1 MSCRRKSPQK
11 YKDPSQ
17 NGWQCEQE
25 RGLYAERAAEAVCG
39 QKQCPRRRF
48 GFLGISLEIHDSAAH
63 KQVREHPQTT
73 IGCINPLSVPSSDE
87 QLALDSRL
95 ETLCQQ
101 FIAHNLHSGNLGTL
115 IDVFLAK
122 VTELLAL
129 SDSQQNNVHVWQTFN
144 ALFIIRTL
152 VKYMIETC
160 SEYQL
165 LQQFEAKPTPGAP
178 QEGAGQQNGSS
189 GGASAAIQ
197 SPFVG
202 SKFEAFVE
210 AIINLVVVIPVK

>member
-1 MSCRRKSPQK
+1 M
-11 YKDPSQ
+11 
-17 NGWQCEQE
+17 
-25 RGLYAERAAEAVCG
+25 
-39 QKQCPRRRF
+39 
-48 GFLGISLEIHDSAAH
+48 
-63 KQVREHPQTT
+63 
-73 IGCINPLSVPSSDE
+73 
-87 QLALDSRL
+87 
-95 ETLCQQ
+95 
-101 FIAHNLHSGNLGTL
+101 HSGNLGTL

-189 GGASAAIQ
+189 AATQ

>member
-1 MSCRRKSPQK
+1 M
-11 YKDPSQ
+11 
-17 NGWQCEQE
+17 
-25 RGLYAERAAEAVCG
+25 
-39 QKQCPRRRF
+39 
-48 GFLGISLEIHDSAAH
+48 
-63 KQVREHPQTT
+63 
-73 IGCINPLSVPSSDE
+73 
-87 QLALDSRL
+87 
-95 ETLCQQ
+95 
-101 FIAHNLHSGNLGTL
+101 HSGNLGTL

-189 GGASAAIQ
+189 GGAAAATQ